1 MLTLFAWS
9 ALLSRLFE
17 EEEEDDEDDDDELGV
32 SVAEVSALNTDCEI
46 SLKAFNNF
54 DAFDRDTHTI
64 LPVSIELQLQLYK
77 YYFENEGKEDV
88 KRGK

>member
-1 MLTLFAWS
+1 
-9 ALLSRLFE
+9 LSRLFE
-17 EEEEDDEDDDDELGV
+17 EEEDEDEEDDDDELGV

-64 LPVSIELQLQLYK
+64 LPVSIELQLQYK
-77 YYFENEGKEDV
+77 YILKTSERKT
-88 KRGK
+88 